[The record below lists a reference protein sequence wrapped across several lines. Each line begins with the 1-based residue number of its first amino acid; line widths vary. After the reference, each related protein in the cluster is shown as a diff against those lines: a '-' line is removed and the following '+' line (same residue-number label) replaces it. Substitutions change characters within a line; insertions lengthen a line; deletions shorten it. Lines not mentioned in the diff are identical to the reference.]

1 MAAFEELYRRI
12 GHAFARRELL
22 ELAVTHRSAAPRRDG
37 RILANERLEFL
48 GDRVLGL
55 VIAELLL
62 DRHAEEDEGQL
73 SHRLHA
79 LVRREAL
86 ARVGLAIGVDQAL
99 KLSKGEADGG
109 GRENTNLVADAC
121 EAVIGALF
129 LDGGLPAA
137 SAFIHRE
144 WAPLLREN
152 TQPAKDARTAL
163 QEAVQGKGKPL
174 PFYRTVGTDGPD
186 HAPRFIVEVSVEG
199 QESVRAEGRS
209 KQAASEAAA
218 AAMLARFAGG

>member
-73 SHRLHA
+73 SRRLHA

-86 ARVGLAIGVDQAL
+86 ARVGLAIGVDKAL

-163 QEAVQGKGKPL
+163 QEAVQAKGKPL
-174 PFYRTVGTDGPD
+174 PFYRTVGTEGPD
-186 HAPRFIVEVSVEG
+186 HAPRFVVEVSVEG

-218 AAMLARFAGG
+218 AAMLARFSGG

>member
-1 MAAFEELYRRI
+1 MGAFEDLYRRI

-37 RILANERLEFL
+37 RVLANERLEFL

-73 SHRLHA
+73 SRRLHA

-86 ARVGLAIGVDQAL
+86 ARVGLAIGVDRAL
-99 KLSKGEADGG
+99 RLSKGEAGGG
-109 GRENTNLVADAC
+109 GRENVNLVADAC

-129 LDGGLPAA
+129 LDGGLHAA
-137 SAFIHRE
+137 AAFIHRE
-144 WAPLLREN
+144 WAPLLAESSA
-152 TQPAKDARTAL
+152 PPKDARTAL
-163 QEAVQGKGKPL
+163 QEAVQAAGKKL
-174 PFYRTVGTDGPD
+174 PVYRTIGTEGPD
-186 HAPRFIVEVSVEG
+186 HAPRFVVEVAVEG
-199 QESVRAEGRS
+199 QAPVRGEGRS

-218 AAMLARFAGG
+218 AAMLARLGHG

>member
-1 MAAFEELYRRI
+1 VAAFEELYRRI

-73 SHRLHA
+73 SRRLHA

-86 ARVGLAIGVDQAL
+86 ARVGLAIGVNQAL
-99 KLSKGEADGG
+99 KLSKGEVGGG
-109 GRENTNLVADAC
+109 GRENMNLIADAC

-129 LDGGLPAA
+129 LDGGLLAA

-144 WAPLLREN
+144 WAPLIREN
-152 TQPAKDARTAL
+152 TEPSKDARTTL
-163 QEAVQGKGKPL
+163 QEAVQAAGKPL
-174 PFYRTVGTDGPD
+174 PVYRTVGSEGPD
-186 HAPRFIVEVSVEG
+186 HAPSFVVEVAVEG
-199 QESVRAEGRS
+199 VEPVHAEGRS

-218 AAMLARFAGG
+218 AAMLARLGGG

>member
-1 MAAFEELYRRI
+1 MAAFEDLYERI

-62 DRHAEEDEGQL
+62 DRRAEEDEGQL
-73 SHRLHA
+73 SRRLA
-79 LVRREAL
+79 GLVRREAL
-86 ARVGLAIGVDQAL
+86 ARVGLAIGVDRAL
-99 KLSKGEADGG
+99 KLSKGEAGSG
-109 GRENTNLVADAC
+109 GRANATLVADAC

-137 SAFIHRE
+137 AAFIHRE
-144 WAPLLREN
+144 WAPLLREASE
-152 TQPAKDARTAL
+152 PPKDARTTL
-163 QEAVQGKGKPL
+163 QERVQAAGKRL
-174 PFYRTVGTDGPD
+174 PAYRTVGVDGPD
-186 HAPRFIVEVSVEG
+186 HAPRFLVEVSVEG
-199 QESVRAEGRS
+199 HDSVTAEGRS

-218 AAMLARFAGG
+218 AAMLARLDGR